1 MPVSKIFL
9 ICSAL
14 LIVGCLAD
22 NKDQWEAPESK
33 LSNEAKENFA
43 SKTKEKVEVEGSG
56 GWEELN
62 DPIVKAM
69 ESEFKGKPEEEFS
82 AQGKSKFFWYT
93 VIITHIIH
101 RVLA

>member
-1 MPVSKIFL
+1 MEN
-9 ICSAL
+9 
-14 LIVGCLAD
+14 
-22 NKDQWEAPESK
+22 NKQDDA
-33 LSNEAKENFA
+33 
-43 SKTKEKVEVEGSG
+43 KEKVDVEGSG
-56 GWEELN
+56 GWADLD

-101 RVLA
+101 RVLAEWDFLDMVKVASNLCTTNLSE